1 MHVRITQ
8 LESLESA
15 ARVILRVAPRIRHE
29 YSRAHIEAE
38 LLMGGGAD
46 AHWKAWFANE
56 TNIDEMIAIAKVSER

>member
-1 MHVRITQ
+1 MSCTSVILRVHVRITQ

-38 LLMGGGAD
+38 LLMGGVRTRIG
-46 AHWKAWFANE
+46 KPGLQ
-56 TNIDEMIAIAKVSER
+56 TKPILMR